1 MATDISNTD
10 DIIDSRDVIARIEEL
25 ESELQSLTDAVDE
38 AREALTDLGQEEP
51 YDSPELE
58 EARETLAS
66 AESDLADWEGEEE
79 LKTLKALADQC
90 DGYGDWGH
98 GEGLIRDSYFQEYAE
113 QLADDIGAID
123 RNAKWPVNCIDWE
136 KAARELQQYDY
147 TEVDFDGEA
156 YWIRS

>member
-25 ESELQSLTDAVDE
+25 ESELETLTDAVDE
-38 AREALTDLGQEEP
+38 AREALTALDDLNTAE
-51 YDSPELE
+51 ELE
-58 EARETLAS
+58 EAEDTLKD
-66 AESDLADWEGEEE
+66 AESDLADWDGEEE

-90 DGYGDWGH
+90 EGCGDWGH
-98 GEGLIRDSYFQEYAE
+98 GESLIRDSYFEEYAE

-136 KAARELQQYDY
+136 KAARELQYDC

-156 YWIRS
+156 YWIRA